1 MNTNVSLVDV
11 AYKVM
16 SDRYLKDQNPVSFS
30 DLLIEV
36 GKELDIKEEE
46 ELMELASRFYTALTL
61 DGRFVIKENNT
72 WTLREH
78 ELFSNV
84 HIDMNDVYSDD
95 DDEEGDK
102 EDIEQELGQESD
114 EDVEDEMKIAEGD
127 DNEDE

>member
-72 WTLREH
+72 YL
-78 ELFSNV
+78 
-84 HIDMNDVYSDD
+84 ND
-95 DDEEGDK
+95 
-102 EDIEQELGQESD
+102 
-114 EDVEDEMKIAEGD
+114 IAFIGLH
-127 DNEDE
+127 